1 MTLAGG
7 PSLEERIAID
17 LADGRFHSGQAM
29 ADAHGVSRAA
39 IWKAVRALEAR
50 GVDVHAVA
58 GKGYRLARPVEW
70 LDRER
75 LLAAMGALAKDRTE
89 ELELLRS
96 TESTN
101 RELLAGPAPCSGRGR
116 VCLAEFQTRG
126 RGRHGRPWYSPP
138 GAGLC
143 LSIAWRFDLPPPRLS
158 SLSLAA
164 GVAVACALDAK
175 HHRLGL
181 KWPNDLV
188 WRGGKIGGI
197 LTELTGEAAGATT
210 AIVGVGINHR
220 LPSRLAA
227 ETALAGGLEPAD
239 LHQVLGDRLPGRN
252 RLAARL
258 IEALLD
264 AFVRFEREGFLPFAQ
279 SWRELDVLQ
288 GRDVTLTHRDRTVPG
303 IARGIDMSGA
313 LLFEGVDGL
322 VRVHA
327 GDVCLRPAT

>member
-1 MTLAGG
+1 MTALRT
-7 PSLEERIAID
+7 PSLEELIAGD

-29 ADAHGVSRAA
+29 AEAHGVTRAA
-39 IWKAVRALEAR
+39 VWKAIRLLEAR

-70 LDRER
+70 LDRDR
-75 LLAAMGALAKDRTE
+75 VLADMSAPARDRIE
-89 ELELLRS
+89 GLELLRT

-101 RELLAGPAPCSGRGR
+101 NELLAVATPPAGRGR

-143 LSIAWRFDLPPPRLS
+143 FSVGWCFDLPPQRLS

-164 GVAVACALDAK
+164 GVAVAEALDGR
-175 HHRLGL
+175 HLGLGL

-188 WRGGKIGGI
+188 WQGGKVGGI

-220 LPSRLAA
+220 LPSRLAPEA
-227 ETALAGGLEPAD
+227 ALAGGLEPVD
-239 LHQVLGDRLPGRN
+239 LYQVLGDRLPGRN
-252 RLAARL
+252 ALAARL
-258 IEALLD
+258 IGALIDGLI
-264 AFVRFEREGFLPFAQ
+264 RFELEGFLPFAR

-288 GRDVTLTHRDRTVPG
+288 GRDVTVTHRDRSVPG

-313 LLFEGVDGL
+313 LLVEDIDGL
-322 VRVHA
+322 RRVYA
-327 GDVCLRPAT
+327 GDVSVRPST